1 MRHATVFGAGGFIG
15 SHMVKRLKLEGYW
28 VRGVDQKT
36 PEFSAT
42 EADEFLVGDLR
53 DYSFVQKALKEDLP
67 LDELYQFAAD
77 MGGAGFVFTGNNDA
91 EIMHNSATI
100 NLNTLDII
108 QKNYPRG
115 GVLKYF
121 TQAVRACI
129 PSTINWIHR
138 IQIAKKAVHTL
149 LIPTVNTGGKN
160 CSPRGFTLRMPGIII
175 YR

>member
-1 MRHATVFGAGGFIG
+1 MRHAIVFGAGGFIG
-15 SHMVKRLKLEGYW
+15 SHMVKRLKSEGYW

-42 EADEFLVGDLR
+42 EADEFLIGDLR
-53 DYSFVQKALKEDLP
+53 DYSFVQKALEGDLP
-67 LDELYQFAAD
+67 VDELYQFAAD
-77 MGGAGFVFTGNNDA
+77 MGGAGFVFTGDNDA

-108 QKNYPRG
+108 QKNYSPPG

-129 PSTINWIHR
+129 PSTIN
-138 IQIAKKAVHTL
+138 
-149 LIPTVNTGGKN
+149 
-160 CSPRGFTLRMPGIII
+160 
-175 YR
+175 